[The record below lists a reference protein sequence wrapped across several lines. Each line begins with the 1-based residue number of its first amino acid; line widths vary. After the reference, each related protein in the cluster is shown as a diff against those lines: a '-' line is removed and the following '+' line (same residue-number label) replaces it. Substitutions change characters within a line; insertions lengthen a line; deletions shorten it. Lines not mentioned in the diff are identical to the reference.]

1 MHCADPARLARILTC
16 ICMAG
21 TCGMRAQAAQG
32 SDPGA
37 RDSISVSADSAF
49 EDRGSRALQLQGNV
63 RVSGSDWEFTAERAT
78 LSGTLDDAE
87 QVDAQGA
94 PARIFFRKAGNAAGI
109 DEVEGVAR
117 DISYRRHEDVLHL
130 RGGARLRRDANML
143 SSEDIEYRRAG
154 DLFKAGGAGGV
165 RLTITPGQ
173 RRSAGNPPP
182 D

>member
-1 MHCADPARLARILTC
+1 
-16 ICMAG
+16 
-21 TCGMRAQAAQG
+21 
-32 SDPGA
+32 
-37 RDSISVSADSAF
+37 
-49 EDRGSRALQLQGNV
+49 
-63 RVSGSDWEFTAERAT
+63 
-78 LSGTLDDAE
+78 
-87 QVDAQGA
+87 VDAQGA

>member
-1 MHCADPARLARILTC
+1 
-16 ICMAG
+16 
-21 TCGMRAQAAQG
+21 MRAQAAQG

>member
-1 MHCADPARLARILTC
+1 
-16 ICMAG
+16 
-21 TCGMRAQAAQG
+21 MRVQPAQG
-32 SDPGA
+32 SDPGP
-37 RDSISVSADSAF
+37 RDSISVSADSAS